1 MQISETCPIIPWSH
15 VEEFSTRR
23 IVKVPTSG
31 GSWSQGVSGLH
42 LLVHIEAA
50 AIVRDAEG

>member
-1 MQISETCPIIPWSH
+1 MKISKTCSVIPWSH

-23 IVKVPTSG
+23 IIKPSPSG
-31 GSWSQGVSGLH
+31 GSCSHDMSGLH

-50 AIVRDAEG
+50 DIVLDAEG

>member
-31 GSWSQGVSGLH
+31 GSWSQDVSGLH